1 MFWHQQSKR
10 STSTSRTLK
19 STPAAP
25 PPLFLR
31 TPKLSLRHMRRKNNF
46 GVLCPPLCGGNLL
59 PPHSRQIGV
68 YFCCLRLIKSQA
80 VSMLF
85 AALSPNR
92 PTALE
97 HPREM
102 ADSCRYRL
110 GVSPRFTLL
119 HSAPLSGIEV
129 LTGIITG
136 VCRKEVV
143 SILQRKQRNVAALTF
158 EAFRRKECYGKGML
172 IIIRNKPALDSIAD
186 GFPSLVVLVIHPA
199 G

>member
-31 TPKLSLRHMRRKNNF
+31 TPKLSLRHIRRKNNF

-92 PTALE
+92 SAALE
-97 HPREM
+97 HPPGNGGFVQVSVGCPPPIHAFAFSTIVRNRSFDWHNHWSVPQRSREH
-102 ADSCRYRL
+102 
-110 GVSPRFTLL
+110 P
-119 HSAPLSGIEV
+119 PE
-129 LTGIITG
+129 
-136 VCRKEVV
+136 E
-143 SILQRKQRNVAALTF
+143 AA
-158 EAFRRKECYGKGML
+158 
-172 IIIRNKPALDSIAD
+172 
-186 GFPSLVVLVIHPA
+186 
-199 G
+199 

>member
-19 STPAAP
+19 STPVAP

-92 PTALE
+92 SAAAEQAPENIGFVQVSVGCLPPIRAFAFSTIVRNRSLDWHNHWSVPQKSRE
-97 HPREM
+97 HPPE
-102 ADSCRYRL
+102 
-110 GVSPRFTLL
+110 
-119 HSAPLSGIEV
+119 E
-129 LTGIITG
+129 
-136 VCRKEVV
+136 
-143 SILQRKQRNVAALTF
+143 AA
-158 EAFRRKECYGKGML
+158 
-172 IIIRNKPALDSIAD
+172 
-186 GFPSLVVLVIHPA
+186 
-199 G
+199 